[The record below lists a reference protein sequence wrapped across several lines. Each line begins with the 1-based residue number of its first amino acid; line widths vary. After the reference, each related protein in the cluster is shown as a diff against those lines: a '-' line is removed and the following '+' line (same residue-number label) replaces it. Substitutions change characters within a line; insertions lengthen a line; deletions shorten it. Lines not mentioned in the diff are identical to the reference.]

1 SIFAPSIWRGPTTRR
16 AIALT
21 FDDGPSKPPPA
32 ILEILAQHKIQATFF
47 LCGANV
53 DRLPAIAR
61 DIAAVGHE
69 IGNHS
74 YRHPYFFLQ
83 SPTQIRDDLRRAQL
97 TIESHTG
104 VRPR

>member
-1 SIFAPSIWRGPTTRR
+1 MLAPLSIAAAATFMAWAVRGRSSAVFAPSVWRGPGTRR

-21 FDDGPSKPPPA
+21 FDDGPSESTPA
-32 ILEILAQHKIQATFF
+32 ILEILAQYKAPATFF

-61 DIAAVGHE
+61 EIAAAGNE

-74 YRHPYFFLQ
+74 YLHPYL
-83 SPTQIRDDLRRAQL
+83 
-97 TIESHTG
+97 
-104 VRPR
+104 